1 MIVQNEIK
9 VQREL
14 VDKTGNREVSYKNRT
29 GKILVQIK

>member
-14 VDKTGNREVSYKNRT
+14 VDKTGNREVSYKNWT
-29 GKILVQIK
+29 GRILVQIK